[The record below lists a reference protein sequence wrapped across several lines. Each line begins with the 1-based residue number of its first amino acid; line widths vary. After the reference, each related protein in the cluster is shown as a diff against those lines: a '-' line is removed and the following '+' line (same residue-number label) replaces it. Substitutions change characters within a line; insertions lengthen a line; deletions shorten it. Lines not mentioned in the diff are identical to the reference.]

1 MSDLIF
7 KCSNI
12 SKSFDQGNK
21 TVEVL
26 KNIDFTL
33 EQSTS
38 VSIVGPSGSG
48 KTTFL
53 NVLSGLDSPSA
64 GKVFYKEKDINNLN
78 DKERA
83 SIRNKEIGFVYQ
95 FHHLL
100 PEFTA
105 LENVSL
111 PMLISGIQS
120 EKALEKSNY
129 LLKRVNLNNRVNHKP
144 SELSGGE
151 RQRLVL
157 ARALLRHPEI
167 LILDEATSD
176 LDPLTQSVRN
186 MKLPFGHVYRDLICN
201 NFDNILQSIVGF
213 GTFTA
218 YTNDTRFNW
227 AYPSNTATEDD
238 VIPVSTIK
246 LITSVAATVYLIAN
260 IPGNVNTTNL
270 KAGNPMADSLKT
282 KLIYVVLTLALLTMG
297 SMGIG
302 FHLNPL
308 KGKEKLTEE
317 ANAALPEELQGE
329 TKWYLANDKWM
340 IGLAFLTVINFVGI
354 GMPLFTSKSLGTYK
368 IPIAIISSL
377 IVPCL
382 CGAMALSADK
392 NYYEQA
398 IKEGVK
404 EC

>member
-1 MSDLIF
+1 MSELIF

-12 SKSFDQGNK
+12 SKNFNQGNK

-111 PMLISGIQS
+111 PMLISGLKMEEAI
-120 EKALEKSNY
+120 EKSSR
-129 LLKRVNLNNRVNHKP
+129 LLKKVNLENRMDHKP

-151 RQRLVL
+151 RQRVAV
-157 ARALLRHPEI
+157 ARSLSNSPSC
-167 LILDEATSD
+167 LIMDEPTGD
-176 LDPLTQSVRN
+176 LDAHNALKV
-186 MKLPFGHVYRDLICN
+186 
-201 NFDNILQSIVGF
+201 
-213 GTFTA
+213 
-218 YTNDTRFNW
+218 
-227 AYPSNTATEDD
+227 SNTILELSDEF
-238 VIPVSTIK
+238 
-246 LITSVAATVYLIAN
+246 N
-260 IPGNVNTTNL
+260 I
-270 KAGNPMADSLKT
+270 
-282 KLIYVVLTLALLTMG
+282 
-297 SMGIG
+297 
-302 FHLNPL
+302 
-308 KGKEKLTEE
+308 
-317 ANAALPEELQGE
+317 
-329 TKWYLANDKWM
+329 
-340 IGLAFLTVINFVGI
+340 
-354 GMPLFTSKSLGTYK
+354 
-368 IPIAIISSL
+368 SL
-377 IVPCL
+377 IIATHDVS
-382 CGAMALSADK
+382 LSSRTK
-392 NYYEQA
+392 KIFNL
-398 IKEGVK
+398 
-404 EC
+404 

>member
-53 NVLSGLDSPSA
+53 NILSGLDSPSA

-111 PMLISGIQS
+111 PMLISGLKMEEAI
-120 EKALEKSNY
+120 EKSSR
-129 LLKRVNLNNRVNHKP
+129 LLKKVNLENRMDHKP

-151 RQRLVL
+151 RQRVAV
-157 ARALLRHPEI
+157 ARSLSNSPSC
-167 LILDEATSD
+167 LIMDEPTGD
-176 LDPLTQSVRN
+176 LDAHNALKV
-186 MKLPFGHVYRDLICN
+186 
-201 NFDNILQSIVGF
+201 
-213 GTFTA
+213 
-218 YTNDTRFNW
+218 
-227 AYPSNTATEDD
+227 SNTILELSDEF
-238 VIPVSTIK
+238 
-246 LITSVAATVYLIAN
+246 N
-260 IPGNVNTTNL
+260 I
-270 KAGNPMADSLKT
+270 
-282 KLIYVVLTLALLTMG
+282 
-297 SMGIG
+297 
-302 FHLNPL
+302 
-308 KGKEKLTEE
+308 
-317 ANAALPEELQGE
+317 
-329 TKWYLANDKWM
+329 
-340 IGLAFLTVINFVGI
+340 
-354 GMPLFTSKSLGTYK
+354 
-368 IPIAIISSL
+368 SL
-377 IVPCL
+377 IIATHDVS
-382 CGAMALSADK
+382 LSSRTK
-392 NYYEQA
+392 KIFNL
-398 IKEGVK
+398 
-404 EC
+404 

>member
-1 MSDLIF
+1 MSELIF

-48 KTTFL
+48 KTTIL

-111 PMLISGIQS
+111 PMLISGLKMEEAI
-120 EKALEKSNY
+120 EKSSR
-129 LLKRVNLNNRVNHKP
+129 LLKKVNLENRMDHKP

-151 RQRLVL
+151 RQRVAV
-157 ARALLRHPEI
+157 ARSLSNSPSC
-167 LILDEATSD
+167 LIMDEPTGD
-176 LDPLTQSVRN
+176 LDAHNALKV
-186 MKLPFGHVYRDLICN
+186 
-201 NFDNILQSIVGF
+201 
-213 GTFTA
+213 
-218 YTNDTRFNW
+218 
-227 AYPSNTATEDD
+227 SNTILELSDEF
-238 VIPVSTIK
+238 
-246 LITSVAATVYLIAN
+246 N
-260 IPGNVNTTNL
+260 I
-270 KAGNPMADSLKT
+270 
-282 KLIYVVLTLALLTMG
+282 
-297 SMGIG
+297 
-302 FHLNPL
+302 
-308 KGKEKLTEE
+308 
-317 ANAALPEELQGE
+317 
-329 TKWYLANDKWM
+329 
-340 IGLAFLTVINFVGI
+340 
-354 GMPLFTSKSLGTYK
+354 
-368 IPIAIISSL
+368 SL
-377 IVPCL
+377 IIATHDVS
-382 CGAMALSADK
+382 LSSRTK
-392 NYYEQA
+392 KIFNL
-398 IKEGVK
+398 
-404 EC
+404 

>member
-1 MSDLIF
+1 MSKLIF

-12 SKSFDQGNK
+12 SKSFYQGNK

-111 PMLISGIQS
+111 PMLISGLNM
-120 EKALEKSNY
+120 EEANEKSSR
-129 LLKRVNLNNRVNHKP
+129 LLKKVNLENRMDHKP

-151 RQRLVL
+151 RQRVAV
-157 ARALLRHPEI
+157 ARSLSNSPSC
-167 LILDEATSD
+167 LIMDEPTGD
-176 LDPLTQSVRN
+176 LD
-186 MKLPFGHVYRDLICN
+186 
-201 NFDNILQSIVGF
+201 
-213 GTFTA
+213 A
-218 YTNDTRFNW
+218 YN
-227 AYPSNTATEDD
+227 ALKVSNTIFELSDEF
-238 VIPVSTIK
+238 
-246 LITSVAATVYLIAN
+246 N
-260 IPGNVNTTNL
+260 I
-270 KAGNPMADSLKT
+270 
-282 KLIYVVLTLALLTMG
+282 
-297 SMGIG
+297 
-302 FHLNPL
+302 
-308 KGKEKLTEE
+308 
-317 ANAALPEELQGE
+317 
-329 TKWYLANDKWM
+329 
-340 IGLAFLTVINFVGI
+340 
-354 GMPLFTSKSLGTYK
+354 
-368 IPIAIISSL
+368 SL
-377 IVPCL
+377 IIATHDVS
-382 CGAMALSADK
+382 LSSRTK
-392 NYYEQA
+392 KIFNL
-398 IKEGVK
+398 
-404 EC
+404 

>member
-111 PMLISGIQS
+111 PMLISGLKMEEAI
-120 EKALEKSNY
+120 EKSSR
-129 LLKRVNLNNRVNHKP
+129 LLKKVNLENRMDHKP

-151 RQRLVL
+151 RQRVAV
-157 ARALLRHPEI
+157 ARSLSNSPSC
-167 LILDEATSD
+167 LIMDEPTGD
-176 LDPLTQSVRN
+176 LDAHNALKV
-186 MKLPFGHVYRDLICN
+186 
-201 NFDNILQSIVGF
+201 
-213 GTFTA
+213 
-218 YTNDTRFNW
+218 
-227 AYPSNTATEDD
+227 SNTILELSDEF
-238 VIPVSTIK
+238 
-246 LITSVAATVYLIAN
+246 N
-260 IPGNVNTTNL
+260 I
-270 KAGNPMADSLKT
+270 
-282 KLIYVVLTLALLTMG
+282 
-297 SMGIG
+297 
-302 FHLNPL
+302 
-308 KGKEKLTEE
+308 
-317 ANAALPEELQGE
+317 
-329 TKWYLANDKWM
+329 
-340 IGLAFLTVINFVGI
+340 
-354 GMPLFTSKSLGTYK
+354 
-368 IPIAIISSL
+368 SL
-377 IVPCL
+377 IIATHDVS
-382 CGAMALSADK
+382 LSSRTK
-392 NYYEQA
+392 KIFNL
-398 IKEGVK
+398 
-404 EC
+404 

>member
-1 MSDLIF
+1 MSKLIF

-12 SKSFDQGNK
+12 SKSFYQGNK

-111 PMLISGIQS
+111 PMLISGLNM
-120 EKALEKSNY
+120 EEANEKSSR
-129 LLKRVNLNNRVNHKP
+129 LLKKVNLENRMDHKP

-151 RQRLVL
+151 RQRVAV
-157 ARALLRHPEI
+157 ARSLSNSPSC
-167 LILDEATSD
+167 LIMDEPTGD
-176 LDPLTQSVRN
+176 LD
-186 MKLPFGHVYRDLICN
+186 
-201 NFDNILQSIVGF
+201 
-213 GTFTA
+213 A
-218 YTNDTRFNW
+218 YN
-227 AYPSNTATEDD
+227 ALKVSNTILELSDE
-238 VIPVSTIK
+238 
-246 LITSVAATVYLIAN
+246 LN
-260 IPGNVNTTNL
+260 I
-270 KAGNPMADSLKT
+270 
-282 KLIYVVLTLALLTMG
+282 
-297 SMGIG
+297 
-302 FHLNPL
+302 
-308 KGKEKLTEE
+308 
-317 ANAALPEELQGE
+317 
-329 TKWYLANDKWM
+329 
-340 IGLAFLTVINFVGI
+340 
-354 GMPLFTSKSLGTYK
+354 
-368 IPIAIISSL
+368 SL
-377 IVPCL
+377 IIATHDVS
-382 CGAMALSADK
+382 LSSRTK
-392 NYYEQA
+392 KIFNL
-398 IKEGVK
+398 
-404 EC
+404 

>member
-1 MSDLIF
+1 MSELIF

-111 PMLISGIQS
+111 PMLISGLNM
-120 EKALEKSNY
+120 EEANEKSSR
-129 LLKRVNLNNRVNHKP
+129 LLKKVNLENRMDHKP

-151 RQRLVL
+151 RQRVAV
-157 ARALLRHPEI
+157 ARSLSNSPSC
-167 LILDEATSD
+167 LIMDEPTGD
-176 LDPLTQSVRN
+176 LD
-186 MKLPFGHVYRDLICN
+186 
-201 NFDNILQSIVGF
+201 
-213 GTFTA
+213 A
-218 YTNDTRFNW
+218 YN
-227 AYPSNTATEDD
+227 ALKVSNTILELSDE
-238 VIPVSTIK
+238 
-246 LITSVAATVYLIAN
+246 LN
-260 IPGNVNTTNL
+260 I
-270 KAGNPMADSLKT
+270 
-282 KLIYVVLTLALLTMG
+282 
-297 SMGIG
+297 
-302 FHLNPL
+302 
-308 KGKEKLTEE
+308 
-317 ANAALPEELQGE
+317 
-329 TKWYLANDKWM
+329 
-340 IGLAFLTVINFVGI
+340 
-354 GMPLFTSKSLGTYK
+354 
-368 IPIAIISSL
+368 SL
-377 IVPCL
+377 IIATHDVS
-382 CGAMALSADK
+382 LSSRT
-392 NYYEQA
+392 
-398 IKEGVK
+398 KEIFNL
-404 EC
+404 

>member
-1 MSDLIF
+1 MNKLIF

-12 SKSFDQGNK
+12 SKSFYQGNK

-111 PMLISGIQS
+111 PMLISGLNM
-120 EKALEKSNY
+120 EEANEKSSR
-129 LLKRVNLNNRVNHKP
+129 LLKKVNLENRMDHKP

-151 RQRLVL
+151 RQRVAV
-157 ARALLRHPEI
+157 ARSLSNSPSC
-167 LILDEATSD
+167 LIMDEPTGD
-176 LDPLTQSVRN
+176 LD
-186 MKLPFGHVYRDLICN
+186 
-201 NFDNILQSIVGF
+201 
-213 GTFTA
+213 A
-218 YTNDTRFNW
+218 YN
-227 AYPSNTATEDD
+227 ALKVSNTILELSDEF
-238 VIPVSTIK
+238 
-246 LITSVAATVYLIAN
+246 N
-260 IPGNVNTTNL
+260 I
-270 KAGNPMADSLKT
+270 
-282 KLIYVVLTLALLTMG
+282 
-297 SMGIG
+297 
-302 FHLNPL
+302 
-308 KGKEKLTEE
+308 
-317 ANAALPEELQGE
+317 
-329 TKWYLANDKWM
+329 
-340 IGLAFLTVINFVGI
+340 
-354 GMPLFTSKSLGTYK
+354 
-368 IPIAIISSL
+368 SL
-377 IVPCL
+377 IIATHDVS
-382 CGAMALSADK
+382 LSSRTK
-392 NYYEQA
+392 KIFNL
-398 IKEGVK
+398 
-404 EC
+404 

>member
-1 MSDLIF
+1 MSKLIF

-12 SKSFDQGNK
+12 SKSFYQGNK

-111 PMLISGIQS
+111 PMLISGLKM
-120 EKALEKSNY
+120 EEANEKSSR
-129 LLKRVNLNNRVNHKP
+129 LLKKVNLENRMDHKP

-151 RQRLVL
+151 RQRVAV
-157 ARALLRHPEI
+157 ARSLSNSPSC
-167 LILDEATSD
+167 LIMDEPTGD
-176 LDPLTQSVRN
+176 LD
-186 MKLPFGHVYRDLICN
+186 
-201 NFDNILQSIVGF
+201 
-213 GTFTA
+213 A
-218 YTNDTRFNW
+218 YN
-227 AYPSNTATEDD
+227 ALKVSNTILELSDEF
-238 VIPVSTIK
+238 
-246 LITSVAATVYLIAN
+246 N
-260 IPGNVNTTNL
+260 I
-270 KAGNPMADSLKT
+270 
-282 KLIYVVLTLALLTMG
+282 
-297 SMGIG
+297 
-302 FHLNPL
+302 
-308 KGKEKLTEE
+308 
-317 ANAALPEELQGE
+317 
-329 TKWYLANDKWM
+329 
-340 IGLAFLTVINFVGI
+340 
-354 GMPLFTSKSLGTYK
+354 
-368 IPIAIISSL
+368 SL
-377 IVPCL
+377 IIATHDVS
-382 CGAMALSADK
+382 LSSRTKKIGRAH
-392 NYYEQA
+392 
-398 IKEGVK
+398 V
-404 EC
+404 

>member
-1 MSDLIF
+1 MSELIF

-26 KNIDFTL
+26 RNIDFTL

-111 PMLISGIQS
+111 PMLISGLKMEEAI
-120 EKALEKSNY
+120 EKSSR
-129 LLKRVNLNNRVNHKP
+129 LLKKVNLENRMDHKP

-151 RQRLVL
+151 RQRVAV
-157 ARALLRHPEI
+157 ARSLSNSPSC
-167 LILDEATSD
+167 LIMDEPTGD
-176 LDPLTQSVRN
+176 LD
-186 MKLPFGHVYRDLICN
+186 
-201 NFDNILQSIVGF
+201 
-213 GTFTA
+213 A
-218 YTNDTRFNW
+218 YN
-227 AYPSNTATEDD
+227 ALKVSNTILELSDEF
-238 VIPVSTIK
+238 
-246 LITSVAATVYLIAN
+246 N
-260 IPGNVNTTNL
+260 I
-270 KAGNPMADSLKT
+270 
-282 KLIYVVLTLALLTMG
+282 
-297 SMGIG
+297 
-302 FHLNPL
+302 
-308 KGKEKLTEE
+308 
-317 ANAALPEELQGE
+317 
-329 TKWYLANDKWM
+329 
-340 IGLAFLTVINFVGI
+340 
-354 GMPLFTSKSLGTYK
+354 
-368 IPIAIISSL
+368 SL
-377 IVPCL
+377 IIATHDVS
-382 CGAMALSADK
+382 LSSRTK
-392 NYYEQA
+392 KIFNL
-398 IKEGVK
+398 
-404 EC
+404 

>member
-1 MSDLIF
+1 MSKLIF

-111 PMLISGIQS
+111 PMLISGLKMEEAI
-120 EKALEKSNY
+120 EKSSR
-129 LLKRVNLNNRVNHKP
+129 LLKKVNLENRMDHKP

-151 RQRLVL
+151 RQRVAV
-157 ARALLRHPEI
+157 ARSLSNSPSC
-167 LILDEATSD
+167 LIMDEPTGD
-176 LDPLTQSVRN
+176 LDAHNALKV
-186 MKLPFGHVYRDLICN
+186 
-201 NFDNILQSIVGF
+201 
-213 GTFTA
+213 
-218 YTNDTRFNW
+218 
-227 AYPSNTATEDD
+227 SNTILELSDEF
-238 VIPVSTIK
+238 
-246 LITSVAATVYLIAN
+246 N
-260 IPGNVNTTNL
+260 I
-270 KAGNPMADSLKT
+270 
-282 KLIYVVLTLALLTMG
+282 
-297 SMGIG
+297 
-302 FHLNPL
+302 
-308 KGKEKLTEE
+308 
-317 ANAALPEELQGE
+317 
-329 TKWYLANDKWM
+329 
-340 IGLAFLTVINFVGI
+340 
-354 GMPLFTSKSLGTYK
+354 
-368 IPIAIISSL
+368 SL
-377 IVPCL
+377 IIATHDVS
-382 CGAMALSADK
+382 LSSRTK
-392 NYYEQA
+392 KIFNL
-398 IKEGVK
+398 
-404 EC
+404 

>member
-1 MSDLIF
+1 MSELIF

-111 PMLISGIQS
+111 PMLISGLKMEDAI
-120 EKALEKSNY
+120 EKSSR
-129 LLKRVNLNNRVNHKP
+129 LLKKVNLENRMDHKP

-151 RQRLVL
+151 RQRVAV
-157 ARALLRHPEI
+157 ARSLSNSPSC
-167 LILDEATSD
+167 LIMDEPTGD
-176 LDPLTQSVRN
+176 LDAHNALKV
-186 MKLPFGHVYRDLICN
+186 
-201 NFDNILQSIVGF
+201 
-213 GTFTA
+213 
-218 YTNDTRFNW
+218 
-227 AYPSNTATEDD
+227 SNTILELSDEF
-238 VIPVSTIK
+238 
-246 LITSVAATVYLIAN
+246 N
-260 IPGNVNTTNL
+260 I
-270 KAGNPMADSLKT
+270 
-282 KLIYVVLTLALLTMG
+282 
-297 SMGIG
+297 
-302 FHLNPL
+302 
-308 KGKEKLTEE
+308 
-317 ANAALPEELQGE
+317 
-329 TKWYLANDKWM
+329 
-340 IGLAFLTVINFVGI
+340 
-354 GMPLFTSKSLGTYK
+354 
-368 IPIAIISSL
+368 SL
-377 IVPCL
+377 IIATHDVS
-382 CGAMALSADK
+382 LSSRTK
-392 NYYEQA
+392 KIFNL
-398 IKEGVK
+398 
-404 EC
+404 

>member
-1 MSDLIF
+1 MSELIF

-111 PMLISGIQS
+111 PMLISGLNM
-120 EKALEKSNY
+120 EEANEKSSL
-129 LLKRVNLNNRVNHKP
+129 LLKKVNLENRMDHKP

-151 RQRLVL
+151 RQRVAV
-157 ARALLRHPEI
+157 ARSLSNSPSC
-167 LILDEATSD
+167 LIMDEPTGD
-176 LDPLTQSVRN
+176 LD
-186 MKLPFGHVYRDLICN
+186 
-201 NFDNILQSIVGF
+201 
-213 GTFTA
+213 A
-218 YTNDTRFNW
+218 YN
-227 AYPSNTATEDD
+227 ALKVSNTILELSDE
-238 VIPVSTIK
+238 
-246 LITSVAATVYLIAN
+246 LN
-260 IPGNVNTTNL
+260 I
-270 KAGNPMADSLKT
+270 
-282 KLIYVVLTLALLTMG
+282 
-297 SMGIG
+297 
-302 FHLNPL
+302 
-308 KGKEKLTEE
+308 
-317 ANAALPEELQGE
+317 
-329 TKWYLANDKWM
+329 
-340 IGLAFLTVINFVGI
+340 
-354 GMPLFTSKSLGTYK
+354 
-368 IPIAIISSL
+368 SL
-377 IVPCL
+377 IIATHDVS
-382 CGAMALSADK
+382 LSSRTK
-392 NYYEQA
+392 KIFNL
-398 IKEGVK
+398 
-404 EC
+404 

>member
-111 PMLISGIQS
+111 PMLISGLKMEEAI
-120 EKALEKSNY
+120 EKSSR
-129 LLKRVNLNNRVNHKP
+129 LLKKVNLENRMDHKP

-151 RQRLVL
+151 RQRVAV
-157 ARALLRHPEI
+157 ARSLSNSPSC
-167 LILDEATSD
+167 LIMDEPTGD
-176 LDPLTQSVRN
+176 LD
-186 MKLPFGHVYRDLICN
+186 
-201 NFDNILQSIVGF
+201 
-213 GTFTA
+213 A
-218 YTNDTRFNW
+218 YN
-227 AYPSNTATEDD
+227 ALKVSNTILELSDEF
-238 VIPVSTIK
+238 
-246 LITSVAATVYLIAN
+246 N
-260 IPGNVNTTNL
+260 I
-270 KAGNPMADSLKT
+270 
-282 KLIYVVLTLALLTMG
+282 
-297 SMGIG
+297 
-302 FHLNPL
+302 
-308 KGKEKLTEE
+308 
-317 ANAALPEELQGE
+317 
-329 TKWYLANDKWM
+329 
-340 IGLAFLTVINFVGI
+340 
-354 GMPLFTSKSLGTYK
+354 
-368 IPIAIISSL
+368 SL
-377 IVPCL
+377 IIATHDVS
-382 CGAMALSADK
+382 LSSRTK
-392 NYYEQA
+392 KIFNL
-398 IKEGVK
+398 
-404 EC
+404 

>member
-1 MSDLIF
+1 MSELIF

-111 PMLISGIQS
+111 PMLISGLKMEEAI
-120 EKALEKSNY
+120 EKSSR
-129 LLKRVNLNNRVNHKP
+129 LLKKVNLENRMDHKP

-151 RQRLVL
+151 RQRVAV
-157 ARALLRHPEI
+157 ARSLSNSPSC
-167 LILDEATSD
+167 LIMDEPTGD
-176 LDPLTQSVRN
+176 LDAHNALKV
-186 MKLPFGHVYRDLICN
+186 
-201 NFDNILQSIVGF
+201 
-213 GTFTA
+213 
-218 YTNDTRFNW
+218 
-227 AYPSNTATEDD
+227 SNTILELSDEFNISLIIATHD
-238 VIPVSTIK
+238 VSLSSRTKKIF
-246 LITSVAATVYLIAN
+246 
-260 IPGNVNTTNL
+260 NL
-270 KAGNPMADSLKT
+270 KA
-282 KLIYVVLTLALLTMG
+282 
-297 SMGIG
+297 
-302 FHLNPL
+302 
-308 KGKEKLTEE
+308 E
-317 ANAALPEELQGE
+317 
-329 TKWYLANDKWM
+329 
-340 IGLAFLTVINFVGI
+340 
-354 GMPLFTSKSLGTYK
+354 
-368 IPIAIISSL
+368 
-377 IVPCL
+377 
-382 CGAMALSADK
+382 
-392 NYYEQA
+392 
-398 IKEGVK
+398 
-404 EC
+404 